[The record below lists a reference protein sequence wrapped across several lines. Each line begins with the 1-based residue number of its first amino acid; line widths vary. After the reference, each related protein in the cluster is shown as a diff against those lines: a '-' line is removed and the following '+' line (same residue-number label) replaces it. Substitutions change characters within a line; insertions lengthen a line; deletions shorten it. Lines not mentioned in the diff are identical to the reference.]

1 MDTPMKKTRRAPGIV
16 MLSFPA
22 PEKLKKEITRL
33 ARAEGHTNSEWM
45 RLKLWA
51 LIRRHYAATTV
62 RKAA

>member
-1 MDTPMKKTRRAPGIV
+1 MDSPTRKTRRAPGVV

-51 LIRRHYAATTV
+51 LIRRHYAATKE
-62 RKAA
+62 KAA